1 MRFLFGD
8 GRQCNYPLQC
18 LTFFGSRGIQVSL
31 PLLQSITTLR
41 DLDLGLTN
49 LRREGVE
56 ILIETMKYMNL
67 TSLCLKSNH
76 IGDEELGAL
85 LSIDKCQLLQH
96 LDLSDNSIGKL
107 GNSLVARFLHRN
119 GNIQSFD
126 ISNNESMD
134 SNDAKNLIDSIS
146 ENSKLK
152 AIHFGRNSN
161 DVSNNRNRRSHIAGR
176 VM

>member
-1 MRFLFGD
+1 M
-8 GRQCNYPLQC
+8 
-18 LTFFGSRGIQVSL
+18 
-31 PLLQSITTLR
+31 
-41 DLDLGLTN
+41 
-49 LRREGVE
+49 RREGVE

-96 LDLSDNSIGKL
+96 LDLSDHSLGKL

-146 ENSKLK
+146 ENSSGIIAYKCS
-152 AIHFGRNSN
+152 NS
-161 DVSNNRNRRSHIAGR
+161 
-176 VM
+176 